1 MNTKIRALEA
11 KLTTSV
17 LNERVLEE
25 RLKLYNEEKNRF
37 EINLSEKFKRVD
49 EEKEDRIC
57 LLQTRVRQLEATCR

>member
-1 MNTKIRALEA
+1 LNTKIRALEA